1 MTEDKGI
8 LIRNIYYMLAYAFQE
23 LRQNNYVEIESE
35 TFDDI
40 YDLFAEI
47 LARGISYQLK
57 QGLYRGYV
65 AQNESMQTVRGK
77 IDING
82 TITQRIRNSKQI
94 ACNYDELS
102 ENNIYNQILLTTASI
117 LIRHSDVKKEKKSQL
132 KKLMLFFQNV
142 QPIDIHSIC
151 WNTLQFDRNNRNYRM
166 LLYICYFIVSEWL
179 MTTEEGKY
187 KMREFSDDHMCR
199 LFEKFVLEYYKRH
212 HHETNASAAQIGWNI
227 VEEAT
232 DTSVLPIMQSD
243 VLLSLGERTL
253 IIDTKYYSKIMQ
265 EQYGK
270 ETLRNNHL
278 YQIRTY
284 VEEYDRNHHHNVD
297 GMLLYAKTKEVAFD
311 DAQITHRNGYTLYI
325 RTLDLNTNFEII
337 KKRLESFVE
346 KKDGSD
352 INPST
357 DSSRKRRN

>member
-1 MTEDKGI
+1 MTEDKDI

-23 LRQNNYVEIESE
+23 LRQNNYAEITGEK
-35 TFDDI
+35 FDDI

-57 QGLYRGYV
+57 QGLYREYV
-65 AQNESMQTVRGK
+65 SRNESMQTVRGK

-82 TITQRIRNSKQI
+82 TIALKTRHSQEI

-102 ENNIYNQILLTTASI
+102 ENNVYNQILVTTASI
-117 LIRHSDVKKEKKSQL
+117 LIKHSEVKKEKKSQL
-132 KKLMLFFQNV
+132 KKVMLFFQNV
-142 QPIDIHSIC
+142 QPIDIHSIR
-151 WNTLQFDRNNRNYRM
+151 WNTLRFDRNNRNYRM

-179 MTTEEGKY
+179 MTTEEGKF

-199 LFEKFVLEYYKRH
+199 LFEKFVLEYYKKH
-212 HHETNASAAQIGWNI
+212 HPETKASAAQIGWNI

-265 EQYGK
+265 QQYGK
-270 ETLRNNHL
+270 ETLRNSHL

-284 VEEYDRNHHHNVD
+284 VDEYDRDHLHNVD
-297 GMLLYAKTKEVAFD
+297 GMLLYAKTKDSDFE
-311 DAQITHRNGYTLYI
+311 DAQIKHRDGYTLYI
-325 RTLDLNTNFEII
+325 RTLDLNTDFEAI
-337 KKRLESFVE
+337 KNRLNSFILERYEE
-346 KKDGSD
+346 K
-352 INPST
+352 I
-357 DSSRKRRN
+357 

>member
-23 LRQNNYVEIESE
+23 LRQNNYAEITGEK
-35 TFDDI
+35 FDDI

-57 QGLYRGYV
+57 QGLYREYV
-65 AQNESMQTVRGK
+65 SRNESMQTVRGK

-82 TITQRIRNSKQI
+82 TIALKIRHSQEI

-102 ENNIYNQILLTTASI
+102 ENNVYNQILVTTASI
-117 LIRHSDVKKEKKSQL
+117 LIKHSDVKKEKKSQL

-142 QPIDIHSIC
+142 QPIDIHSIR
-151 WNTLQFDRNNRNYRM
+151 WNTLRFDRNNRNYRM
-166 LLYICYFIVSEWL
+166 LLYICYFIICEWL
-179 MTTEEGKY
+179 MSTEEGKF

-199 LFEKFVLEYYKRH
+199 LFEKFVLEYYKKH
-212 HHETNASAAQIGWNI
+212 HPETKASAAQIGWNI

-232 DTSVLPIMQSD
+232 DNSVLPIMQSD

-270 ETLRNNHL
+270 ETLRNSHL

-284 VEEYDRNHHHNVD
+284 VDEYDRDHLHNVD
-297 GMLLYAKTKEVAFD
+297 GMLLYAKMKDFD
-311 DAQITHRNGYTLYI
+311 FEDAQIKHRDGYTLYI
-325 RTLDLNTNFEII
+325 RTLDLNTNFEAIKNRLNRFII
-337 KKRLESFVE
+337 EQYEE
-346 KKDGSD
+346 K
-352 INPST
+352 I
-357 DSSRKRRN
+357 